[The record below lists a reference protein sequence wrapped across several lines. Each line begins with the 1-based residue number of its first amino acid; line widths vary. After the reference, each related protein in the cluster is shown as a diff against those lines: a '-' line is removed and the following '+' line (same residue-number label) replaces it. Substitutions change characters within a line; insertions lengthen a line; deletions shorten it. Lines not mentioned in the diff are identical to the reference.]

1 MVKLRLLSINI
12 IMAIIRECHQFLS
25 ANAAGLWHES
35 YKCIDNDQYIHP
47 IQRGM
52 VLLRVEKQK
61 KRAFY
66 WIYKYDDAVAFNIFV
81 GSINGE
87 CHEIIIANGCRLF
100 YDIDLQLDEC
110 DQDDFS
116 EHYGF
121 EVSDINKDHVM
132 SEISERVADV
142 FKEATLISLE
152 EHENDLDDELHG
164 FDWLY
169 TTRNRQCGDKY
180 KISIHLITNI
190 FTSLRACAAIVN
202 DVKINSLRMNIDHL
216 GITKDIATKLS
227 DAIDE
232 QPYHNRG
239 SLGLPFGTKMGN
251 GINYTS
257 RICKDFG
264 ISNQSYFITVD
275 DQHSLRNININEY
288 DIAESSLCMED
299 ADPDFVNAALKHIKN
314 IKDYDPRVW
323 DINTS
328 MAKHSTMYVR
338 RYSPSWCSICKRTHD
353 NDNTLFIIFNSDVGT
368 ASWKCIR
375 MPSMKPIVFYMSED
389 TSIDDSDIEA
399 FASKH
404 AAPSMKPIVF
414 YMSEDTSIDDSDI
427 EAFASKHAAPKK
439 LPKEIE
445 EPIQYVNPKRSAYA
459 RKPLCNCNKPLPPK
473 RINIAS
479 VDPFD
484 EGY

>member
-1 MVKLRLLSINI
+1 
-12 IMAIIRECHQFLS
+12 
-25 ANAAGLWHES
+25 
-35 YKCIDNDQYIHP
+35 
-47 IQRGM
+47 
-52 VLLRVEKQK
+52 
-61 KRAFY
+61 
-66 WIYKYDDAVAFNIFV
+66 
-81 GSINGE
+81 
-87 CHEIIIANGCRLF
+87 
-100 YDIDLQLDEC
+100 
-110 DQDDFS
+110 
-116 EHYGF
+116 
-121 EVSDINKDHVM
+121 
-132 SEISERVADV
+132 
-142 FKEATLISLE
+142 
-152 EHENDLDDELHG
+152 
-164 FDWLY
+164 
-169 TTRNRQCGDKY
+169 
-180 KISIHLITNI
+180 
-190 FTSLRACAAIVN
+190 
-202 DVKINSLRMNIDHL
+202 
-216 GITKDIATKLS
+216 
-227 DAIDE
+227 
-232 QPYHNRG
+232 
-239 SLGLPFGTKMGN
+239 MGN

-404 AAPSMKPIVF
+404 AAP
-414 YMSEDTSIDDSDI
+414 
-427 EAFASKHAAPKK
+427 KK